1 MKKVVLFCMATIVYM
16 LSLFVTAVKA
26 VGEKAHAVLTGYM
39 FNQGL
44 MLSAFPNSAITDVI
58 ATTIQSRTGDI
69 QDNVTSNNALLMKLK
84 QRGNIKTFS
93 GGNTILQELSFASNG
108 NAGWYSGYETL
119 PIAAQDVLSSAE
131 YVIKQAAC
139 PVTISGLEQLQ
150 NAGKEQIIDM
160 LDARMD
166 VAEASM
172 ANLIASGLYSDGTAA
187 GGKQIDGLLKQ
198 VSTTPT
204 NVVGGIDRSTWL
216 FWRNQYFRMLTTGGA
231 VASAANVQTYF
242 NRMWSSLVRGNDR
255 PDLIMVDN
263 TLWSF
268 YMASL
273 QAIQRFTGTETAKL
287 GFVSVKYMDA
297 DVVLDGG
304 MQLNWTATGAAGIS
318 QNAVPSTSAYFLNT
332 KYMYYRP
339 HSSRNMVPLSPGQR
353 YSVNQD
359 AAVQILAW
367 AGNLT
372 SSGLQ
377 FQGRM
382 DNT

>member
-1 MKKVVLFCMATIVYM
+1 M
-16 LSLFVTAVKA
+16 
-26 VGEKAHAVLTGYM
+26 
-39 FNQGL
+39 
-44 MLSAFPNSAITDVI
+44 AFPGTPVAISDVI
-58 ATTIQSRTGDI
+58 ATTIQNRTGQI
-69 QDNVTSNNALLMKLK
+69 ADNVTSNNALLSRLK

-93 GGNTILQELSFASNG
+93 GGNTIMQELSFASNG

-119 PIAAQDVLSSAE
+119 PIAAQDVISAAE
-131 YVIKQAAC
+131 YTIKQAAC

-150 NAGKEQIIDM
+150 NAGKEQIIDL
-160 LDARMD
+160 LDSRME
-166 VAEASM
+166 VAESSM
-172 ANLIASGLYSDGTAA
+172 ANLIASGLYSDGTGAS
-187 GGKQIDGLLKQ
+187 GKQIDGLLKQ

-204 NVVGGIDRSTWL
+204 NVVGGIDRSTWN
-216 FWRNQYFRMLTTGGA
+216 FWKNQYFRMTTTGGA
-231 VASAANVQTYF
+231 AVTAANVQNYF

-263 TLWSF
+263 ILWSL
-268 YMASL
+268 YMQSL
-273 QAIQRFTGTETAKL
+273 QAIQRFTGTDTAKL

-304 MQLNWTATGAAGIS
+304 MQINWTSTGAAGTAPT
-318 QNAVPSTSAYFLNT
+318 AVPATSAYFLNT
-332 KYMYYRP
+332 KYLFYRP
-339 HSSRNMVPLSPGQR
+339 HANRNMVPLSPGQR

>member
-1 MKKVVLFCMATIVYM
+1 M
-16 LSLFVTAVKA
+16 
-26 VGEKAHAVLTGYM
+26 
-39 FNQGL
+39 
-44 MLSAFPNSAITDVI
+44 AFPNSAISDVI
-58 ATTIQSRTGDI
+58 ATTIQSRTGQI
-69 QDNVTSNNALLMKLK
+69 QDNVTSNNALLTKLK
-84 QRGNIKTFS
+84 SRGNIKTFS
-93 GGNTILQELSFASNG
+93 GGNSIMQELSFASNG

-119 PIAAQDVLSSAE
+119 PIAAQDVLSAAE
-131 YVIKQAAC
+131 YTIKQAAC

-166 VAEASM
+166 VAESSM

-187 GGKQIDGLLKQ
+187 GGKQIDGLKKQ
-198 VSTTPT
+198 VSTAPT
-204 NVVGGIDRSTWL
+204 NIVGGIDRNTWL
-216 FWRNQYFRMLTTGGA
+216 FWRNQYYRMLTTGGA
-231 VASAANVQTYF
+231 GVSAANVQTYF
-242 NRMWSSLVRGNDR
+242 NAMWSRLVRGNDR
-255 PDLIMVDN
+255 PDLILVDN
-263 TLWSF
+263 TLWSY

-273 QAIQRFTGTETAKL
+273 QAIQRFSGTETAKL

-304 MQLNWTATGAAGIS
+304 MQLNWTSTGAAGTAPES
-318 QNAVPSTSAYFLNT
+318 VPSTSAYFLNT
-332 KYMYYRP
+332 KYIHYRP

>member
-1 MKKVVLFCMATIVYM
+1 M
-16 LSLFVTAVKA
+16 
-26 VGEKAHAVLTGYM
+26 
-39 FNQGL
+39 
-44 MLSAFPNSAITDVI
+44 AFPNSAVSDVI
-58 ATTIQSRTGDI
+58 ATTIQNRSGVI
-69 QDNVTSNNALLMKLK
+69 ADNVTSNNALLTRLK
-84 QRGNIKTFS
+84 QRGNVTTFS
-93 GGNTILQELSFASNG
+93 GGNSIFQELSFASNG

-119 PIAAQDVLSSAE
+119 PIAAQDVVSTAE
-131 YVIKQAAC
+131 YTIKQAAC
-139 PVTISGLEQLQ
+139 PITISGLEQLQ
-150 NAGKEQIIDM
+150 NAGKEQIIDL
-160 LDARMD
+160 LDAR
-166 VAEASM
+166 VNVGEASM

-204 NVVGGIDRSTWL
+204 NIVGGIDRSTWL
-216 FWRNQYFRMLTTGGA
+216 FWKNQYFRCSTTGGA
-231 VASAANVQTYF
+231 AMSAANVQNYF
-242 NRMWSSLVRGNDR
+242 NRLWSALVRGNDR
-255 PDLIMVDN
+255 PDLILVDN
-263 TLWSF
+263 IAWSF

-273 QAIQRFTGTETAKL
+273 QLIQRFAGTETAKL
-287 GFVSVKYMDA
+287 GFVSLKYMDA

-304 MQLNWTATGAAGIS
+304 LQLNWSNTGAAGTTPS
-318 QNAVPSTSAYFLNT
+318 AVPATSAYFLNT
-332 KYMYYRP
+332 KYMFYRP
-339 HSSRNMVPLSPGQR
+339 HAQRNMVPLSPGQR

>member
-1 MKKVVLFCMATIVYM
+1 MA
-16 LSLFVTAVKA
+16 FA
-26 VGEKAHAVLTGYM
+26 
-39 FNQGL
+39 
-44 MLSAFPNSAITDVI
+44 NSAISDIV
-58 ATTIQSRTGDI
+58 ATTIQSRSGVI
-69 QDNVTSNNALLMKLK
+69 ADNVTSNNALLSRLK
-84 QRGNIKTFS
+84 KRGNIKPFS
-93 GGNTILQELSFASNG
+93 GGNTIMQELSFASNG

-119 PIAAQDVLSSAE
+119 PIAAQDVISSAE
-131 YVIKQAAC
+131 YTIKQAAC

-150 NAGKEQIIDM
+150 NAGKERIIDL

-166 VAEASM
+166 VAESSM

-204 NVVGGIDRSTWL
+204 NTVGGIDRSTWL
-216 FWRNQYFRMLTTGGA
+216 FWRNQYFRCTTTGTAA
-231 VASAANVQTYF
+231 VSATNVQNYF
-242 NRMWSSLVRGNDR
+242 NRMWSSLVRGSDR
-255 PDLIMVDN
+255 PDLILVDN
-263 TLWSF
+263 IMWSF
-268 YMASL
+268 FMNSL
-273 QAIQRFTGTETAKL
+273 QNIQRFAGTDTANL
-287 GFVSVKYMDA
+287 GFVSMKYMDA

-304 MQLNWTATGAAGIS
+304 MQLNWTATGAAGTAPS
-318 QNAVPSTSAYFLNT
+318 AVPATSAYFLNT
-332 KYMYYRP
+332 KYMFYRP
-339 HSSRNMVPLSPGQR
+339 HANRNMVPLNPGQR

-359 AAVQILAW
+359 ASTQILAW

>member
-1 MKKVVLFCMATIVYM
+1 MA
-16 LSLFVTAVKA
+16 FA
-26 VGEKAHAVLTGYM
+26 
-39 FNQGL
+39 
-44 MLSAFPNSAITDVI
+44 NSAVSDVI
-58 ATTIQSRTGDI
+58 ATTIQNRSGVI
-69 QDNVTSNNALLMKLK
+69 ADNVTSNNALLMKLK

-93 GGNTILQELSFASNG
+93 GGNTIFQELSFASNG

-131 YVIKQAAC
+131 YTIKQAAC

-150 NAGKEQIIDM
+150 NAGKEQIIDL
-160 LDARMD
+160 LDARVN
-166 VAEASM
+166 VAESSM

-204 NVVGGIDRSTWL
+204 NTVGGIDRSTWL
-216 FWRNQYFRMLTTGGA
+216 FWKNQYFRCTTTGGA
-231 VASAANVQTYF
+231 AMSAANVQTYF
-242 NRMWSSLVRGNDR
+242 NRMWSSLVRGADR
-255 PDLIMVDN
+255 PDLILLDN
-263 TLWSF
+263 IAWSF
-268 YMASL
+268 YMSSL
-273 QAIQRFTGTETAKL
+273 QNIQRFTSSDTAKL
-287 GFVSVKYMDA
+287 GFMSLKFMDA

-304 MQLNWTATGAAGIS
+304 LQLNWSNTGAAGTTPS
-318 QNAVPSTSAYFLNT
+318 SVPATSAYFLNT
-332 KYMYYRP
+332 KYLHYRP
-339 HSSRNMVPLSPGQR
+339 HANRNMVPLSPGQR

-372 SSGLQ
+372 ASGLQ

>member
-1 MKKVVLFCMATIVYM
+1 M
-16 LSLFVTAVKA
+16 
-26 VGEKAHAVLTGYM
+26 
-39 FNQGL
+39 
-44 MLSAFPNSAITDVI
+44 AFPNAAISDVI
-58 ATTIQSRTGDI
+58 ATTIQSRTGQI

-93 GGNTILQELSFASNG
+93 GGNTIMQELSFASNG

-119 PIAAQDVLSSAE
+119 PIAAQDVISAAE
-131 YVIKQAAC
+131 YTIKQAAC

-160 LDARMD
+160 LDGRMQ
-166 VAEASM
+166 VAESSM

-204 NVVGGIDRSTWL
+204 NTVGGIDRSTWL
-216 FWRNQYFRMLTTGGA
+216 FWKNQYFRCTTTGGLA
-231 VASAANVQTYF
+231 MSAANVQTYF
-242 NRMWSSLVRGNDR
+242 NRMWASLVRGNDR

-263 TLWSF
+263 IAWGF

-273 QAIQRFTGTETAKL
+273 QAIQRFTGSDTAKL
-287 GFVSVKYMDA
+287 GFMSVKFMDA

-304 MQLNWTATGAAGIS
+304 LQLNWTSTGAAGTTPS
-318 QNAVPSTSAYFLNT
+318 AVPATSAYFLNT
-332 KYMYYRP
+332 KYLYYRP
-339 HSSRNMVPLSPGQR
+339 HANRNMVPLSPGQR

>member
-1 MKKVVLFCMATIVYM
+1 MA
-16 LSLFVTAVKA
+16 FA
-26 VGEKAHAVLTGYM
+26 
-39 FNQGL
+39 
-44 MLSAFPNSAITDVI
+44 NSAISDII
-58 ATTIQSRTGDI
+58 ATTIQSRTGEI
-69 QDNVTSNNALLMKLK
+69 ADNVTSNNALLMRLK
-84 QRGNIKTFS
+84 QRGNIKPFT
-93 GGNTILQELSFASNG
+93 GGNTIMQELSFASNG

-119 PIAAQDVLSSAE
+119 PIAAQDVISAAE
-131 YVIKQAAC
+131 YTIKQAAC

-150 NAGKEQIIDM
+150 NAGKQQIIDL
-160 LDARMD
+160 LDGRMQ
-166 VAEASM
+166 VAESSM

-198 VSTTPT
+198 VATTPT
-204 NVVGGIDRSTWL
+204 NIVGGIDRSTWL
-216 FWRNQYFRMLTTGGA
+216 FWKNQYFRCSTTGGA
-231 VASAANVQTYF
+231 AMSVSNVQTYF
-242 NRMWSSLVRGNDR
+242 NKMWASLVRGSDR
-255 PDLIMVDN
+255 PDLILVDN
-263 TLWSF
+263 IAWSF

-273 QAIQRFTGTETAKL
+273 QSIQRFTGSDTANL
-287 GFVSVKYMDA
+287 GFASVKFMDA

-304 MQLNWTATGAAGIS
+304 LQLNWTATGAAGTAPS
-318 QNAVPSTSAYFLNT
+318 AVPATSAYFLNT
-332 KYMYYRP
+332 KYMFYRP
-339 HSSRNMVPLSPGQR
+339 HSQRNMVPLSPGQR